1 MVSIFTLTSPLHDK
15 AAVDAVT
22 REFLDGLGVEYSF
35 KGDDYDDYGSEL
47 SLIYVRTG
55 GTEGLFKE
63 LLPTL
68 QGLSR
73 QAILLL
79 TSGKSNSLA
88 ASMEILSYL
97 RQEGFRG
104 EILHGSPAY
113 IRSRIEALSKVEAAR
128 RFLEYT
134 TLGIVGHPSD
144 WLISSG
150 FDREAIFDRLGINL
164 QYIPME
170 ELLEEYSLLK
180 DEVAESWKEVVGC
193 HSERSEESTPLST
206 AVKQAIPGAYRL
218 YKALKTL
225 VSDYGL
231 SGLTIRCFD
240 LLTAVHNTGCLA
252 LARLNSEGYVAG
264 CEGDVPAMISMMIG
278 RAVTGVSGFQ
288 ANPSSINPDTG
299 EMVFSHCTVPLD
311 MVSGYGLDTHF
322 ESGIG
327 VGIRG
332 NIPEGPVTVFKV
344 SGDLSRHFVC
354 EGELLRCEAKPDLCR
369 TQAVLRLPPS
379 ASDYFLTEPIGNQH
393 IILPGH
399 VAA

>member
-1 MVSIFTLTSPLHDK
+1 MLNPITGGFIAEIEEKLGCKLTMSDI
-15 AAVDAVT
+15 
-22 REFLDGLGVEYSF
+22 
-35 KGDDYDDYGSEL
+35 DDYDCDLKLIFIQSGGSEN
-47 SLIYVRTG
+47 
-55 GTEGLFKE
+55 LFLQNVDKLKE
-63 LLPTL
+63 PYY
-68 QGLSR
+68 
-73 QAILLL
+73 LL
-79 TSGKSNSLA
+79 TNGSNNSLA
-88 ASMEILSYL
+88 ASLEIMTYITSN
-97 RQEGFRG
+97 GKNG
-104 EILHGSPAY
+104 EILHGDVGYVAD
-113 IRSRIEALSKVEAAR
+113 RIK
-128 RFLEYT
+128 
-134 TLGIVGHPSD
+134 TLIMTEKLKKSLGETVFGVMGHPSD

-180 DEVAESWKEVVGC
+180 DELAESWKEVVGC

-225 VSDYGL
+225 ISDYGL

-344 SGDLSRHFVC
+344 SGNISRHFVC

-369 TQAVLRLPPS
+369 TQAVLHLPPA
-379 ASDYFLTEPIGNQH
+379 ASEYFLTEPIGNHH

-399 VAA
+399 VAAELEALLSF